1 MYYRAKNINY
11 LKNDLIN
18 DIRKKIEFIH
28 AEKNINNH
36 NNFFDNFYET
46 SLFVRKRK
54 VDFCQR

>member
-1 MYYRAKNINY
+1 MYYRAKFINY

-46 SLFVRKRK
+46 SLFIRKR
-54 VDFCQR
+54 